1 MSKAFLFCTDGEYGD
16 ENPRPPFPRGDVKP
30 SGLTGGL
37 GQQALRAQREGSS
50 PFRTAR
56 KPWIIVQGLFI
67 DLVDTYNQSLYD
79 SSRPNDQIS
88 GYEYNVLNVLL
99 FDTYGLASLKSNLKL
114 WKPNTV
120 TDEQI
125 DTFLA
130 KYEELLEND

>member
-1 MSKAFLFCTDGEYGD
+1 MQLIFYTLLNFTKVDILSFFYYIFFDKSRHL
-16 ENPRPPFPRGDVKP
+16 
-30 SGLTGGL
+30 
-37 GQQALRAQREGSS
+37 
-50 PFRTAR
+50 
-56 KPWIIVQGLFI
+56 I
-67 DLVDTYNQSLYD
+67 DTYNQSLYD